1 MSALQEAGEM
11 KGTKHWW
18 MKWMSRLGYGV
29 SLLSIALP
37 ARAFAAVASGGEL
50 TWDMPLNPF
59 QTDLQGRV
67 AHAVIAAAII
77 GSGITWAVSN
87 DGSGV
92 RKISALAFGGAAA
105 VASMTL
111 MTALFPV
118 AGALF

>member
-11 KGTKHWW
+11 KGTKYRW

-50 TWDMPLNPF
+50 TWDVSLNTF

-67 AHAVIAAAII
+67 AHAVIAAAVI
-77 GSGITWAVSN
+77 GTGTIWAVSK
-87 DGSGV
+87 DGV

-105 VASMTL
+105 V
-111 MTALFPV
+111 
-118 AGALF
+118 